1 VSYIEAILKVLVV
14 GLVLGAGLPALFAT
28 GMVAFSSGAGRQ
40 HPDGTV
46 SAPNPMLKYL
56 GVLLFVLVGAVVVV
70 ALLWITRGTIIHHFG
85 FDPFPGIK
93 KG

>member
-1 VSYIEAILKVLVV
+1 MTYFEAILKVLVV
-14 GLVLGAGLPALFAT
+14 GLILGAGLPAIFAT
-28 GMVAFSSGAGRQ
+28 GLVAFSSGAGGE

-46 SAPNPMLKYL
+46 TAPNPMLKYL
-56 GVLLFVLVGAVVVV
+56 GLLLFVLVSAVVVI

-85 FDPFPGIK
+85 FDPFAGIK

>member
-1 VSYIEAILKVLVV
+1 MTYLEAILKVLIV
-14 GLVLGAGLPALFAT
+14 GLVLGAGLPAIFAV
-28 GMVAFSSGAGRQ
+28 GMVAFSNGSGGE

-46 SAPNPMLKYL
+46 TGGNPALKYL
-56 GVLLFVLVGAVVVV
+56 GILLFALVGLVIVV

-85 FDPFPGIK
+85 FDPFPGVK

>member
-1 VSYIEAILKVLVV
+1 MTYIEALIKVLIV
-14 GLVLGAGLPALFAT
+14 GLILGAGLPAVFAA
-28 GMVAFSSGAGRQ
+28 GMVAFSAGAGGE

-46 SAPNPMLKYL
+46 TAPNPVLKYL
-56 GVLLFVLVGAVVVV
+56 GLLLFLLVGLVVVA

-85 FDPFPGIK
+85 IDPFPGVK

>member
-1 VSYIEAILKVLVV
+1 MTYIEAILKVLAV
-14 GLVLGAGLPALFAT
+14 GLILGAGLPAVFAF
-28 GMVAFSSGAGRQ
+28 GMVAFSSGAGGT

-46 SAPNPMLKYL
+46 TQPNPALKYVGL
-56 GVLLFVLVGAVVVV
+56 LLFALVGLVVIA

-85 FDPFPGIK
+85 FDPFPGVK